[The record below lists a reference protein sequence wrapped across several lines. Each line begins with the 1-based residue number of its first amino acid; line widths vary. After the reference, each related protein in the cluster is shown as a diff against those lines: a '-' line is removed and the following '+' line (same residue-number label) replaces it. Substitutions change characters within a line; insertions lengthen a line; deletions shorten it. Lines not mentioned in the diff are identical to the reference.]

1 MADLS
6 SQGTYS
12 WNACGMPLKDLYY
25 IQQDMLIYGAV
36 YKEIYGAK
44 AANTAEDDKLDRCIY
59 TTVSSLTS

>member
-1 MADLS
+1 
-6 SQGTYS
+6 
-12 WNACGMPLKDLYY
+12 MPLKDLYY